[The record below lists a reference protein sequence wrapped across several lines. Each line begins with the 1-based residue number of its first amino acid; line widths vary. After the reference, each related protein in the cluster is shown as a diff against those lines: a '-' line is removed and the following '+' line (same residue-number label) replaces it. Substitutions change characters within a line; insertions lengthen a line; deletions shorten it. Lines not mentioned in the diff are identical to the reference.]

1 MGLLVKP
8 SEVKRQT
15 TSMITALQKDAD
27 SIDQVLPSIEE
38 FSGNPALGGGA
49 WEGMK
54 AQLSGHCAVIQGLIL
69 AMESMMSDSESLA
82 GAVGD
87 EELDEDKLQKEI
99 EKLEKNNASYSTSIA
114 SYQQKIR
121 NLSYQSI
128 GMGTLNE
135 GLKNYYSQ
143 QISSTKKLIDLNK
156 EAIEKLQKK
165 LETLYEMESATSGLY
180 GEAMSL
186 YDLSQQGMTALGNSW
201 TGSGFSLPKDSM
213 WQKQLENKWS
223 TSETRIIRQL
233 KKEGWD
239 DPAIE
244 KFKEY
249 LNEKTKGLSGEE
261 LIQKLNGILEE
272 TYLVGSDVY
281 EILFDGS
288 ELPDKKKIELVL
300 KQMGGYLDENGDLAF
315 KEPCRF
321 KFDPNMPPGGSF
333 LDKFSKT
340 VQNAFPEGLTVKDE
354 DKKLSSV
361 ELKKKYSL
369 ETMLHQFRNTLDQ
382 NNIAYVQ
389 RYKKEHGLSSDE
401 EAIKAILGEDG
412 WMYRD
417 SRFHNRGLVGED
429 IDFGD
434 LTSKNLLNKDGFN
447 KLLESNGFNRKIL
460 SDDYHSEFII
470 DEKGNLV
477 SQWGNNNNK
486 YDQNKGIVNGESFN
500 YGAKPEENDSHQVLD
515 VDSPAFFD
523 TEVRKEL
530 KDDWRYP
537 EKNDYFKQIR
547 EQAENGKQF
556 KK

>member
-239 DPAIE
+239 NPAIE

-281 EILFDGS
+281 EILFDES

-389 RYKKEHGLSSDE
+389 RYKKEHGLSTDE

-417 SRFHNRGLVGED
+417 SRFHNRGWVGVD
-429 IDFGD
+429 ISLENVVGNN
-434 LTSKNLLNKDGFN
+434 LTVEGFEE
-447 KLLESNGFNRKIL
+447 KLKATGFNRKIL
-460 SDDYHSEFII
+460 SSDYHTEFIVNE
-470 DEKGNLV
+470 DGNLV
-477 SQWGNNNNK
+477 SQWTLNDSEYGHRM
-486 YDQNKGIVNGESFN
+486 GLMNGESFN
-500 YGAKPEENDSHQVLD
+500 YGEKPEINDSHQLLD

-523 TEVRKEL
+523 TEARKNIKNE
-530 KDDWRYP
+530 WRYP
-537 EKNDYFKQIR
+537 ENDGNYKEIR
-547 EQAENGKQF
+547 KKAENGQKF
-556 KK
+556 KER